1 MRKIDAQI
9 TPTPS
14 GRAQCLREASWLG
27 ARRVDT
33 KLAGVRHCEVGLRSA
48 HFGRSSEGDL
58 RKCLYEN
65 ELFDTF
71 AHGDFFERHFIV
83 SRKSQRSTDFCSLER
98 KIFFLVGATKRWST
112 PDWVDSARIFPNIG
126 GSDVC
131 RGIFRTFGKFPGKIK
146 VFSVLGWTAFD
157 EDNRETL
164 GYSPKHHEN
173 TCTWQAQH
181 PCL

>member
-14 GRAQCLREASWLG
+14 GRAQCLREASLHG

-48 HFGRSSEGDL
+48 RFCRSSEGDL

-71 AHGDFFERHFIV
+71 APKDFFERHFIV
-83 SRKSQRSTDFCSLER
+83 SRKSQRSTDFCSLEW
-98 KIFFLVGATKRWST
+98 KNFFLVGATKRRST

-131 RGIFRTFGKFPGKIK
+131 RGIFALLVSFPG
-146 VFSVLGWTAFD
+146 
-157 EDNRETL
+157 R
-164 GYSPKHHEN
+164 
-173 TCTWQAQH
+173 
-181 PCL
+181 